1 MVWFTTPRPIAS
13 AALSHFKLTTNR
25 CKESIK
31 VNSEVKLFQNPEF
44 GNVRVVMRG
53 GEPWFV
59 ARDVCAILEIAN
71 SRDALSSLEEDEKI
85 TVANPDGNPRAG
97 IPHEFNVVSESGLY
111 ALVFKSRKPEA
122 KRFRKW
128 VTSEVLPSIRKTGG
142 YGKIPASY
150 VGSTEDLVGALT
162 KFLALHYADK
172 NQLMLAVNKGVKNA
186 TGLDLLALSGT
197 ELIAPTQTHLLTPTQ
212 LGKQLSPP
220 LSAQKVNLLLAY
232 NEFQNNVNGSW
243 IPTDKGRV
251 AGAIFM
257 DTGKRHN
264 SGTPVRQL
272 KWPRTI
278 LAELKI

>member
-1 MVWFTTPRPIAS
+1 MS
-13 AALSHFKLTTNR
+13 
-25 CKESIK
+25 
-31 VNSEVKLFQNPEF
+31 SEVKLFENPEF

-59 ARDVCAILEIAN
+59 ARDVCTILEIAN
-71 SRDALSSLEEDEKI
+71 VADAVDALDMDEKATI
-85 TVANPDGNPRAG
+85 GTNDSVNDFTGLRSDSRL
-97 IPHEFNVVSESGLY
+97 VSESGLY
-111 ALVFKSRKPEA
+111 SLVFRSRKPEA

-150 VGSTEDLVGALT
+150 VGSTEDIVGALT

-232 NEFQNNVNGSW
+232 NEFQNNINGLW
-243 IPTDKGRV
+243 TPTDKGYG
-251 AGAIFM
+251 AGAVFM
-257 DTGKRHN
+257 DTGKRHG
-264 SGTPVRQL
+264 SGAPVRQL